1 MRMSDLSNLLGDLY
15 RDSDQDAAPV
25 RHEPPA
31 SERAPERAS
40 ASRLEQAF
48 DGWAPEA
55 QNHAGTSADA
65 DLTAALTAALGST
78 PAAPAQA
85 PAMPAVAAMPAPA
98 PAPAPAMPAVA
109 AMPAFAPEAAAP
121 EARSTWTTSSPA
133 AAPAPAMAPAGPRMW
148 VRGDDD
154 ILPLGSARKKR

>member
-31 SERAPERAS
+31 SERAPEWAS

-55 QNHAGTSADA
+55 QGAAVGTPDA
-65 DLTAALTAALGST
+65 DLTAALSAALGST
-78 PAAPAQA
+78 PT
-85 PAMPAVAAMPAPA
+85 M
-98 PAPAPAMPAVA
+98 PAPAPAMPAA
-109 AMPAFAPEAAAP
+109 PAANAMPAPAMPEV
-121 EARSTWTTSSPA
+121 RSTWTTE
-133 AAPAPAMAPAGPRMW
+133 AAPAAVQAPAPVPAPAPEMAMAAAGPRIW

-154 ILPLGSARKKR
+154 ILPVGGSRKKR